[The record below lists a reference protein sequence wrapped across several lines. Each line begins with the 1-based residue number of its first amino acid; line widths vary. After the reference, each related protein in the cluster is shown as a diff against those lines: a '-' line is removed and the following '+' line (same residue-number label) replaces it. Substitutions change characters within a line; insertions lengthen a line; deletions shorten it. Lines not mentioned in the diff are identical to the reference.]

1 MPRPS
6 FRGDPY
12 AALGVASNASA
23 ATIKARWRRLAREHH
38 PDLVGGDADAS
49 VQATP
54 RWAARGTAA
63 GPPARTPEGP
73 PRPRPSRPVTGRV
86 DASSILRPRNTVTT
100 PPGLRTTLPGHP
112 PRPRGRTP
120 QEPLRASQPCGP
132 VIRRRAARPAPR
144 PSLDE
149 AMTVPLEFGRFRGHT
164 LGEVAGF
171 EPTYIDWIASTVSRD
186 RDLVVA
192 ARVIRDELDRLGI
205 VRLRRTPHPGF
216 GVRREGV
223 A

>member
-1 MPRPS
+1 
-6 FRGDPY
+6 
-12 AALGVASNASA
+12 
-23 ATIKARWRRLAREHH
+23 
-38 PDLVGGDADAS
+38 
-49 VQATP
+49 
-54 RWAARGTAA
+54 
-63 GPPARTPEGP
+63 
-73 PRPRPSRPVTGRV
+73 
-86 DASSILRPRNTVTT
+86 
-100 PPGLRTTLPGHP
+100 
-112 PRPRGRTP
+112 
-120 QEPLRASQPCGP
+120 
-132 VIRRRAARPAPR
+132 
-144 PSLDE
+144 
-149 AMTVPLEFGRFRGHT
+149 MTVPLEFGRFRGHT